1 MSVTEAAGAKDL
13 TGEIQDALINRV
25 GRDRFRMWFGQ
36 ITQCHRAGRDVLID
50 VAAQFALDRIGSR
63 YMNDLRQAVVD
74 VCGEGVGVALQL
86 ATAKP
91 VAAATDESAAD
102 DAATTTVAEEAAT
115 TENNREGATPN
126 SRTRRAA
133 TGSRRDNRNE
143 PPRDTVQPLL
153 QVSSFQSAGS
163 DESMPPRRRR
173 AASWDQIVVGKS
185 NKLAATAA
193 RMICDSPGVTSPLF
207 LWGTHGT
214 GKTQLIDVVAT
225 ELRRRH
231 RLRRVISMTA
241 EEFTNDFIGSVTGS
255 GLPGFRRRYRDVD
268 ALLIDEVQFFTGKRA
283 TSREMLYTIDSIVR
297 AGKQLVFAAD
307 RPPMEIPGLGQD
319 LAGRMAS
326 GMVCSMNPLDHEM
339 RTEMLQQRCDA
350 ENLGIDHEMLASIA
364 ANICGDGRVVTGIAC
379 RLKALVS
386 MHDEPVTYDQITEIL
401 SDLISIGSTSYGFSD
416 IQTAVCN
423 TMGLPKDALQ
433 TKGQSRSVSQA
444 RMLAMYLA
452 REHTGATYGDI
463 GKYFG
468 QRSHSAVIA
477 ATRRIAGDV
486 EKGKAFAIGNRSIPA
501 KQVLE
506 SVQNMLRS
514 G

>member
-1 MSVTEAAGAKDL
+1 MSVTETAGAKDL
-13 TGEIQDALINRV
+13 TGELQDALINRV

-36 ITQCHRAGRDVLID
+36 ITQCHRVGRDVVVD

-63 YMNDLRQAVVD
+63 YMIDLRQAVVD
-74 VCGEGVGVALQL
+74 VCGEGVSVSLQL
-86 ATAKP
+86 APDKP
-91 VAAATDESAAD
+91 AQPVEADDAQADSQTESAATLRSD
-102 DAATTTVAEEAAT
+102 EPSET
-115 TENNREGATPN
+115 ATP
-126 SRTRRAA
+126 AA
-133 TGSRRDNRNE
+133 AAPSRRRSRGE
-143 PPRDTVQPLL
+143 APRDNVQPLL
-153 QVSSFQSAGS
+153 QVSSFQSASS
-163 DESMPPRRRR
+163 DDPVPPRRRR
-173 AASWDQIVVGKS
+173 VASWDQIVVGKS

-193 RMICDSPGVTSPLF
+193 RMICDTPGSASPLF

-214 GKTQLIDVVAT
+214 GKTQLMDVVAT

-268 ALLIDEVQFFTGKRA
+268 ALLIDEVQFLPGKRA

-319 LAGRMAS
+319 LAGRMAG
-326 GMVCSMNPLDHEM
+326 GMVCSLSPLDHEM
-339 RTEMLQQRCDA
+339 RTQMLQQLCDA
-350 ENLGIDHEMLASIA
+350 EDLGIDHQMLADIA
-364 ANICGDGRVVTGIAC
+364 GNVCGDGRVVSGIAC

-401 SDLISIGSTSYGFSD
+401 SDLISIGSSSYGFAD

-433 TKGQSRSVSQA
+433 SKGQSRNVSQA

-486 EKGKAFAIGNRSIPA
+486 QDGKTFAIGNRSIPA

>member
-1 MSVTEAAGAKDL
+1 MSVTETAGAKDL
-13 TGEIQDALINRV
+13 TGELQDALINRL
-25 GRDRFRMWFGQ
+25 GRDCFRMWFGQ
-36 ITQCHRAGRDVLID
+36 ITQCRRAGRDVIVD

-63 YMNDLRQAVVD
+63 YMGDLRQAVAD
-74 VCGEGVGVALQL
+74 ICGEGVGVSLQL
-86 ATAKP
+86 AASKP
-91 VAAATDESAAD
+91 EPAAAETAVQADPAETTSTDSAAVD
-102 DAATTTVAEEAAT
+102 DADDPPKRAAAP
-115 TENNREGATPN
+115 R
-126 SRTRRAA
+126 RRAR
-133 TGSRRDNRNE
+133 SE
-143 PPRDTVQPLL
+143 PPVDNVQPLL
-153 QVSSFQSAGS
+153 QVSSFQTTGS
-163 DESMPPRRRR
+163 DDPLPARRRR
-173 AASWDQIVVGKS
+173 VASWDQIVVGKS

-193 RMICDSPGVTSPLF
+193 RMICDTPGSASPLF

-214 GKTQLIDVVAT
+214 GKTQLMDVVAT

-268 ALLIDEVQFFTGKRA
+268 ALLIDEVQFLPGKRA

-319 LAGRMAS
+319 LAGRMAG
-326 GMVCSMNPLDHEM
+326 GMVCSMTPLDHEM
-339 RTEMLQQRCDA
+339 RTQMLQQLCEA
-350 ENLGIDHEMLASIA
+350 EDLGIDHQMLADIA
-364 ANICGDGRVVTGIAC
+364 GNVCGDGRVVSGIAC

-401 SDLISIGSTSYGFSD
+401 SDLISIGSSSYGFAD

-433 TKGQSRSVSQA
+433 SKGQSRNVSQA

-486 EKGKAFAIGNRSIPA
+486 EKGKAFSIGNRNIPA

>member
-1 MSVTEAAGAKDL
+1 MSVTETAGAKDL
-13 TGEIQDALINRV
+13 TGELQDALINRL
-25 GRDRFRMWFGQ
+25 GRDCFRMWFGQ
-36 ITQCHRAGRDVLID
+36 ITHCHRAGRDVVVD

-74 VCGEGVGVALQL
+74 VCGDGVSVSLQL
-86 ATAKP
+86 AADKPAEASAEPTEEPASTLRSDAGDATPPRPAAKTAKRQ
-91 VAAATDESAAD
+91 AAAE
-102 DAATTTVAEEAAT
+102 
-115 TENNREGATPN
+115 TP
-126 SRTRRAA
+126 
-133 TGSRRDNRNE
+133 RDN
-143 PPRDTVQPLL
+143 VQPLL
-153 QVSSFQSAGS
+153 QVSSFQSTGS
-163 DESMPPRRRR
+163 DDPLPARRRR

-214 GKTQLIDVVAT
+214 GKTQLLDVVAT

-268 ALLIDEVQFFTGKRA
+268 ALLIDEIQFLPGKRA

-319 LAGRMAS
+319 LAGRMAG
-326 GMVCSMNPLDHEM
+326 GMVCSMTPLDHEM
-339 RTEMLQQRCDA
+339 RSQMLQQLCDA
-350 ENLGIDHEMLASIA
+350 EGLGIDHQMLSDIA
-364 ANICGDGRVVTGIAC
+364 ANVCGDGRVVSGIAC

-401 SDLISIGSTSYGFSD
+401 SDLISIGSSSYGFSD

-433 TKGQSRSVSQA
+433 SKGQSRNVSQA

-486 EKGKAFAIGNRSIPA
+486 ETGKAFAVGNRTIPA